1 MCLGRDA
8 ASNGGSHH
16 LSFVGAFCPSLA
28 AARPAPTLCPLAGSM
43 THAPQLRVVSA
54 QGLDPVGIP
63 FVHVPLKVS

>member
-1 MCLGRDA
+1 
-8 ASNGGSHH
+8 
-16 LSFVGAFCPSLA
+16 
-28 AARPAPTLCPLAGSM
+28 M